1 MARDRLDSHPAD
13 VTFVLIIFLIIPCP
27 LRPWKNK
34 VKTSASRVDF
44 VLTIRLFSSTSGG
57 TFNEY
62 RSRTD
67 GIERRSAASEMTCFE
82 KCRRVSRIQETE
94 RKRNIGEWRMA
105 SRSLAI
111 FDRII
116 SPKSNTR
123 SQAKTSICK
132 AENISR
138 SCETAFT
145 FTAKPPLY
153 RFHTTIDNLPI
164 SINRRNFSLD

>member
-34 VKTSASRVDF
+34 VKTSASRVGF

-82 KCRRVSRIQETE
+82 KCRRVSRESKKQNE
-94 RKRNIGEWRMA
+94 RVILENGEWYREA
-105 SRSLAI
+105 VAI

-116 SPKSNTR
+116 SPKSNARTR
-123 SQAKTSICK
+123 A
-132 AENISR
+132 
-138 SCETAFT
+138 
-145 FTAKPPLY
+145 
-153 RFHTTIDNLPI
+153 
-164 SINRRNFSLD
+164 